1 MGKNVII
8 VGGGLAGLAASIY
21 LARGGRTVTVFEKR
35 QFLGGRAI
43 THLRHG
49 FRFNLGA
56 HAVYRAGAGAAVY
69 RELGIP
75 VPGRLAKP
83 RSRAL
88 RGGDDFLLPTGIFS
102 LFATSLVSIG
112 GRLQL
117 AKALLRIRRFEPP
130 AAGAMTTGQ
139 WLEANFT
146 DAGAREVM
154 ASLIRLATYSAHE
167 TQSAALALAQMKIA
181 LRGVLYVDEGWQRM
195 VDSMR
200 NTAVTSGVNF
210 VSGSRIV
217 GLVRD
222 HTGVRAV
229 ELGGLE
235 LDSDRM
241 DTLSVALPDEK
252 PENVEGPLIPA
263 ETVLLAVDPETAA
276 ELAGY
281 ADFAKPW
288 MTAKPVTA
296 ACLDVGLRSL
306 PRPKNQFAL
315 GIDEPLYYSVHSA
328 FAQLAPKGGALIHL
342 LKYRR
347 EQTATDEVIDGERT
361 RRGVTAGSMNDEKEL
376 EALLDR
382 MQPGWRDVLAHRRF
396 LPAMT
401 VSNALPI
408 AGIARPSPITPVPGL
423 YIAGDW
429 VGDVGV
435 LSDAS
440 LASARAAAKAI
451 LAS

>member
-1 MGKNVII
+1 VGKHVVI

-35 QFLGGRAI
+35 QYLGGRAI
-43 THLRHG
+43 THLRSG

-56 HAVYRAGAGAAVY
+56 HAVYRAGAGARVY

-75 VPGRLAKP
+75 VPGRPPKVRGL
-83 RSRAL
+83 AL
-88 RGGDDFLLPTGIFS
+88 RGGEQYQLPASILSMLTTGLLSFRGKRE
-102 LFATSLVSIG
+102 FAMAV
-112 GRLQL
+112 
-117 AKALLRIRRFEPP
+117 LRARRFDP
-130 AAGAMTTGQ
+130 ARLTVKTIGE
-139 WLEANFT
+139 WLDANFT
-146 DAGAREVM
+146 DAGAREAM
-154 ASLIRLATYSAHE
+154 AAVIRLSTYCAHE
-167 TQSAALALAQMKIA
+167 TQSAHYGLAQLRVA
-181 LRGVLYVDEGWQRM
+181 LRGGVLYVDEGWQRM

-210 VSGSRIV
+210 ISGTRV
-217 GLVRD
+217 MGVVRD
-222 HTGVRAV
+222 HHGVRAV

-241 DTLSVALPDEK
+241 DTLSVALPDMK
-252 PENVEGPLIPA
+252 PENIEGALIPA
-263 ETVLLAVDPETAA
+263 ETVLLAIDPETAA

-281 ADFAKPW
+281 ADFTKPW
-288 MTAKPVTA
+288 MAARPVTA

-306 PRPKNQFAL
+306 PRPKPTFAL
-315 GIDEPLYYSVHSA
+315 GIDQPLYYSVHSA
-328 FAQLAPKGGALIHL
+328 TAQLAPKGMALIHL

-347 EQTATDEVIDGERT
+347 EQTATDEVIDGSA
-361 RRGVTAGSMNDEKEL
+361 RRGAAQQDEQEL

-382 MQPGWRDVLAHRRF
+382 MQPGWREVLVHRRF

-401 VSNALPI
+401 VSNALPLPDLP
-408 AGIARPSPITPVPGL
+408 RPSPVTPVQGL

-429 VGDVGV
+429 VGDEGV

-440 LASARAAAKAI
+440 LASSRAAAKAI
-451 LAS
+451 LSSRA

>member
-1 MGKNVII
+1 VGKNVVI

-35 QFLGGRAI
+35 QYLGGRAI
-43 THLRHG
+43 THLRQG

-56 HAVYRAGAGAAVY
+56 HAVYRNSAGRAVY

-75 VPGRLAKP
+75 VPGHAPKQKGI
-83 RSRAL
+83 AL
-88 RGGDDFLLPTGIFS
+88 RGGEEYRLPASILSMLITGLLSFGGKRELASALWRARRIKAPDVRET
-102 LFATSLVSIG
+102 TIG
-112 GRLQL
+112 
-117 AKALLRIRRFEPP
+117 E
-130 AAGAMTTGQ
+130 
-139 WLEANFT
+139 WLDANFT
-146 DAGAREVM
+146 NAQARETM
-154 ASLIRLATYSAHE
+154 AAVIRLATYCAHE
-167 TQSAALALAQMKIA
+167 TQSAVRALVQLRAA
-181 LRGVLYVDEGWQRM
+181 LRGGVLYVDEGWQRI
-195 VDSMR
+195 VDSLR

-210 VSGSRIV
+210 ISGTRV
-217 GLVRD
+217 MGVVRD
-222 HTGVRAV
+222 HHGVRAV

-235 LDSDRM
+235 LDADRM
-241 DTLSVALPDEK
+241 DTLSVALPDMK
-252 PENVEGPLIPA
+252 PENIEGALIPA

-281 ADFAKPW
+281 ADFTKSW
-288 MTAKPVTA
+288 MASRPVTA

-306 PRPKNQFAL
+306 PRPKNTFAI

-328 FAQLAPKGGALIHL
+328 VAQLAPKGASLIHTI
-342 LKYRR
+342 KYRR
-347 EQTATDEVIDGERT
+347 EQTATDEVIDGAAT
-361 RRGVTAGSMNDEKEL
+361 RRGVAQQDEREL

-382 MQPGWRDVLAHRRF
+382 MQPGWRDVLVHRRF

-401 VSNALPI
+401 VANALPV
-408 AGIARPSPITPVPGL
+408 AERPSSATPVQGL

-429 VGDVGV
+429 VGDEGM

-451 LAS
+451 LAT

>member
-1 MGKNVII
+1 LGKNVVI

-21 LARGGRTVTVFEKR
+21 LARGGRTVTVFDKR
-35 QFLGGRAI
+35 QYLGGRAI
-43 THLRHG
+43 THLRSG

-56 HAVYRAGAGAAVY
+56 HAVYRVGAGRAVY

-75 VPGRLAKP
+75 VPGRSPKP
-83 RSRAL
+83 KGIAL
-88 RGGDDFLLPTGIFS
+88 RGGKEYRLPATILSLLTTGLLSF
-102 LFATSLVSIG
+102 G
-112 GRLQL
+112 GKMQL
-117 AKALLRIRRFEPP
+117 AKALFRARRIDVTQVPP
-130 AAGAMTTGQ
+130 VSIRE
-139 WLEANFT
+139 WLDANFT
-146 DAGAREVM
+146 DAGAREAMSAV
-154 ASLIRLATYSAHE
+154 IRLATYSAHE
-167 TQSAALALAQMKIA
+167 TQSAQRALAQLRVA
-181 LRGVLYVDEGWQRM
+181 LRGNVIYIDEGWQRI
-195 VDSMR
+195 VDSLR

-210 VSGSRIV
+210 ISGTRIMGV
-217 GLVRD
+217 VRD
-222 HTGVRAV
+222 HHGVRAV

-241 DTLSVALPDEK
+241 DTLSVALPDMK
-252 PENVEGPLIPA
+252 PENIEGALIPA

-281 ADFAKPW
+281 ADFTKPW
-288 MTAKPVTA
+288 MTSRPITA

-306 PRPKNQFAL
+306 PRPKNTFAL

-328 FAQLAPKGGALIHL
+328 VAQLAPKGASLIHTI
-342 LKYRR
+342 KYRT
-347 EQTATDEVIDGERT
+347 ETTASDEVIDGSAT
-361 RRGVTAGSMNDEKEL
+361 RRGAAQQDERDL

-382 MQPGWRDVLAHRRF
+382 MQPGWRDVLVHRRF

-401 VSNALPI
+401 VSNALALPD
-408 AGIARPSPITPVPGL
+408 APRPSSITPVQGL

-429 VGDVGV
+429 VGDEGV